1 MRYFITAVFLL
12 MPGSL
17 LFAQPGPGDVFREY
31 VWHNETGD
39 CGGALRVGG
48 RLDYHLLEKGYNYI
62 GEGLIKPAFDINL
75 KDATAAELV
84 VEKMLCHG
92 ETEGLRVII
101 NQKQTI
107 HIPEAGNIPEPQS
120 AYAHHFNAVVP
131 VDISTLLPGT
141 ENTFSFEVDTA
152 GHWWPQNLV
161 YGMILRIYHQPFQ
174 NKTKGEIISPVKGEK
189 LGLVNPIIVETEK
202 PEAISRIDLIGYYK
216 DVDLEGDGIYQQW
229 HYGFHKGKIFN
240 HIGTIYKP
248 PFQFNWETEWIP
260 DQDEKIRIMA
270 RITRNDGYIYM
281 TEVVKDL
288 SLIRPGIS
296 VELCE
301 PYDQPEGW
309 FTRKGEFQEG
319 FNIGG
324 NLENAVEAKMVFK
337 SWSPG
342 YFNGI
347 YINEFLVF
355 IKEGPR
361 YQYYLHDINIKD
373 LHVFAPGKNILKT
386 GKTPLYHGKMVHGVE
401 IQWPGIMVLIK
412 YDQNK

>member
-1 MRYFITAVFLL
+1 MKCFVAVL
-12 MPGSL
+12 L
-17 LFAQPGPGDVFREY
+17 LFIVSCHMQAQPSPGDVYREY
-31 VWHNETGD
+31 VWYNQTGD

-48 RLDYHLLEKGYNYI
+48 RLDYHFLEKGYNYI
-62 GEGLIKPAFDINL
+62 GEGLIKPAFNIDL
-75 KDATAAELV
+75 KDAIAAELV

-101 NQKQTI
+101 NQKQTV

-131 VDISTLLPGT
+131 VDLYTLLSGT
-141 ENTFSFEVDTA
+141 ENTFSFQVDTA

-161 YGMILRIYHQPFQ
+161 YGMILRIYHEPSLIETTG
-174 NKTKGEIISPVKGEK
+174 KITSPVDGDNLAQE
-189 LGLVNPIIVETEK
+189 NQIIVETAKLEL
-202 PEAISRIDLIGYYK
+202 ITQVDLIGYYK

-229 HYGFHKGKIFN
+229 HYGFHKGEIFN
-240 HIGTIYKP
+240 HIGTISNNPY
-248 PFQFNWETEWIP
+248 QFSWDTDWLP
-260 DQDEKIRIMA
+260 DQDENIQIMA
-270 RITRNDGYIYM
+270 RIIRKDGYIYM
-281 TEVVKDL
+281 TKAVKDL
-288 SLIRPGIS
+288 SLSRPGIS

-301 PYDQPEGW
+301 PFDQPEGW

-319 FNIGG
+319 FNING
-324 NLENAVEAKMVFK
+324 NLEHAVEAKMVFK

-347 YINEFLVF
+347 FINDFLVF

-361 YQYYLHDINIKD
+361 YQYYVHDIDIKG
-373 LHVFAPGKNILKT
+373 LHAFAEGKNILKT